1 MRLMGFLL
9 AILLVPNLAFAD
21 DEMVDSD
28 LAELLKTKLRTVRH
42 MSLNPVLIDAVRR
55 QNESNLTLEEIKKR
69 DDEWRKSKEL
79 TQLKRELEQNKAG
92 KLLTS
97 YVSRNKAL
105 NEAFLTD
112 NQGANVAA
120 FPPTSDY
127 WQGDEEKWSE
137 SFNDGEGRVFIGP
150 LEFDEST
157 KTTAVQISM
166 PMIHFGETIGVL
178 VVGVTVDYLEHK
190 KAQH

>member
-1 MRLMGFLL
+1 M
-9 AILLVPNLAFAD
+9 
-21 DEMVDSD
+21 
-28 LAELLKTKLRTVRH
+28 
-42 MSLNPVLIDAVRR
+42 
-55 QNESNLTLEEIKKR
+55 
-69 DDEWRKSKEL
+69 
-79 TQLKRELEQNKAG
+79 
-92 KLLTS
+92 
-97 YVSRNKAL
+97 
-105 NEAFLTD
+105 
-112 NQGANVAA
+112 AA